1 MSLQRPGWGRGRTSP
16 FSIEAN
22 AVRRNKWIKN
32 LFGKECGPTAATEML
47 DKQEIKEKDQSFSRR
62 KSVGGLFLDFCCKE
76 HCKQYPWHGEQMQA
90 GLILGLKHQRTSPFW
105 DTAAD
110 SACVLQQRW
119 QGWPSYRKDH
129 VRTLGEEQLPI
140 SLYQDSTRISSET
153 TVGLFFSSGPAPIS
167 RTHCYAKKKY
177 GPSYTWSW
185 NLPGP
190 CQMGKSFV
198 FASLLPHC
206 GGQTWGISVA

>member
-16 FSIEAN
+16 FAIEAN

-105 DTAAD
+105 ATAAD

-167 RTHCYAKKKY
+167 RTHCYAKTKY